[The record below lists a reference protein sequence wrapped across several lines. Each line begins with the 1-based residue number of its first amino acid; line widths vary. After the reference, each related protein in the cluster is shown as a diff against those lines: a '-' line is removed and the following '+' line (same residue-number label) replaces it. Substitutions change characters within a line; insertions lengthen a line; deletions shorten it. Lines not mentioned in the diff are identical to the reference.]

1 MVCSASSVSV
11 CTLYKH
17 QPLLL
22 HHPPQPKTPPR
33 RPFQLGISVKKTT
46 SISYITKPHHHNS
59 SRFRCTS
66 LLTSEIAPVASAAY
80 GVLLLG
86 GGLFAS
92 RGERGSVQLGFG
104 IKPEPYMSVFKAY
117 FLMQAHD
124 TQELGE
130 ALAFGSALLF
140 ASVFGIRLAA
150 TRKIVPAGPL
160 LALSLCALVL
170 FLSAYLQG
178 TV

>member
-1 MVCSASSVSV
+1 MMVCSASSVSV

-86 GGLFAS
+86 GGLFACNLFPCFFC
-92 RGERGSVQLGFG
+92 V
-104 IKPEPYMSVFKAY
+104 IKLIKFTFFY
-117 FLMQAHD
+117 L
-124 TQELGE
+124 
-130 ALAFGSALLF
+130 
-140 ASVFGIRLAA
+140 
-150 TRKIVPAGPL
+150 
-160 LALSLCALVL
+160 LVL
-170 FLSAYLQG
+170 FLQIQELRVKGHFSVDLLGLLSWAL
-178 TV
+178 